1 MQRSREQRHTEIK
14 IKNIISE
21 KTEYRK
27 KENERILW

>member
-14 IKNIISE
+14 KNIISE